1 MMFVSIKQGKYLNF
15 TFFGLTRELKLE
27 TFWNQKF
34 SFNSNLERL
43 NVEQT
48 LFGETIE
55 FKMRTFRFGSEGTTS
70 SNSQQQTIDCD
81 LHLEPNDNIVQEQ
94 AADCT
99 CYTQEDC
106 TQGRGGNLLFAQ
118 KISQM
123 NLHDFFQK
131 LNFSD
136 SRTISSHKNAFLAH
150 LRRFSGLLVMLIAFI
165 S

>member
-1 MMFVSIKQGKYLNF
+1 MK
-15 TFFGLTRELKLE
+15 
-27 TFWNQKF
+27 
-34 SFNSNLERL
+34 RL

-99 CYTQEDC
+99 CYTKEDC
-106 TQGRGGNLLFAQ
+106 QGRGL
-118 KISQM
+118 IPHVI
-123 NLHDFFQK
+123 LHVNWGLKVFFEPGE
-131 LNFSD
+131 NS
-136 SRTISSHKNAFLAH
+136 
-150 LRRFSGLLVMLIAFI
+150 LVDRICYVP
-165 S
+165 